1 MESAKVAY
9 SENFASIE
17 VELLS
22 LTPDRASKLAR
33 HYLGLVQILREIAGE
48 PPVETGAQRRKDRS
62 Q

>member
-1 MESAKVAY
+1 MEPTKVVY
-9 SENFASIE
+9 SENFVSVE